1 MYASP
6 RVYHQLRTP
15 FLSFLGPTLIPAAL
29 FSRSRSYIALLFLFR
44 SPSFPACCPWSR
56 ESRPRSRA
64 PGINRAA
71 APLVYACLCMQ
82 GAPAGFHPEMQ
93 SYLQRNKFDTL
104 LVRTLQAG
112 ELCNL
117 RLAGSILR

>member
-1 MYASP
+1 MCIINCGP
-6 RVYHQLRTP
+6 P
-15 FLSFLGPTLIPAAL
+15 FFLSFLGPTLIPAAL

-44 SPSFPACCPWSR
+44 SPSFPAVLGLALARARQGLIAQRHHWSMR
-56 ESRPRSRA
+56 VSAYRA
-64 PGINRAA
+64 NP
-71 APLVYACLCMQ
+71 
-82 GAPAGFHPEMQ
+82 PAGFHPEMQ
-93 SYLQRNKFDTL
+93 SYLQRNKLDTL